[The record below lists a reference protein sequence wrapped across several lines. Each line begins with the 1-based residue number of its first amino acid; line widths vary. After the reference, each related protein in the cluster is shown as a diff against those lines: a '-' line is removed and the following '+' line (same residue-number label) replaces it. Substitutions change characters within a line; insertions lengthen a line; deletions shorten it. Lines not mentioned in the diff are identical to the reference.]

1 MKRYLRNKHKNN
13 SSMCHFCDFVARS
26 KILLVVHK
34 ICVYSMFICSICH
47 IEERSKYLVDK
58 HIATH
63 TNKPEESFPCDKC
76 PFVGLNK
83 RSLQYHQKKH
93 EGKTYFCGKCNY
105 CHQLKPS
112 CGAT

>member
-1 MKRYLRNKHKNN
+1 
-13 SSMCHFCDFVARS
+13 MCHFCDFVARS

-47 IEERSKYLVDK
+47 IEERRKYLIDK

-63 TNKPEESFPCDKC
+63 TNKESFPCDKC
-76 PFVGLNK
+76 SFVGLNK
-83 RSLQYHQKKH
+83 RSLQYLQKKH